1 MKKNFLNRLIVILL
15 ALTLAAVLVGCSNG
29 ETESGGNT
37 ASTAQAQRI
46 RLLKKQLRQ
55 HLLRR
60 RKIQLTLLKVQHRML
75 LRPRLRRRKLQRN
88 RRLL

>member
-37 ASTAQAQRI
+37 ASTAPSAGTTNTPA
-46 RLLKKQLRQ
+46 KETASATPSAAG
-55 HLLRR
+55 
-60 RKIQLTLLKVQHRML
+60 LTA
-75 LRPRLRRRKLQRN
+75 
-88 RRLL
+88 

>member
-37 ASTAQAQRI
+37 ASTAD
-46 RLLKKQLRQ
+46 
-55 HLLRR
+55 
-60 RKIQLTLLKVQHRML
+60 RKSVV
-75 LRPRLRRRKLQRN
+75 
-88 RRLL
+88 